1 MLQFIHESAAVRVCF
16 GAGAITDLADEAD
29 RLGLHRLLLVSSR
42 SRRALAQQ
50 AADILG
56 TRAVGIHA
64 EAIMHVPVD
73 TVTTARTAAERLG
86 CDGYVAIGGGS
97 TVGLAKAIALESG
110 LPIIAIPTTYA
121 GSEMTP
127 IWGLTEA
134 GVKRTGRAE
143 HVRPRTVIYDPQL
156 TLGLPPQVAG
166 PSGINAL
173 AHCVE
178 ALYAHDASPITML
191 IAEEG
196 IRALHDGLPAVIR
209 DPADLAARTT
219 TLYGAWLAGAALSA
233 ATLGLHHKLCHTIGG
248 SFNMPHA
255 EVHTVILPHAAA
267 YNASAAPTALAR
279 AARAMAAADAPQAI
293 FDLAVAL
300 GAPTALRDIGMRE
313 ADLDAAA
320 ELATRSPYPNPA
332 PLTRTGIR
340 QLLDDAFYGRRP
352 GGVI

>member
-121 GSEMTP
+121 GSEVTD
-127 IWGLTEA
+127 ILGQTEA
-134 GVKRTGRAE
+134 GRKTTIRD
-143 HVRPRTVIYDPQL
+143 PRVLPEVVLYDPDL
-156 TLGLPPQVAG
+156 TLGLPIAMTVT
-166 PSGINAL
+166 SGLNAM
-173 AHCVE
+173 AHAVE
-178 ALYAHDASPITML
+178 GLYAQDRNPVASLM
-191 IAEEG
+191 AVEG
-196 IRALHDGLPAVIR
+196 LR
-209 DPADLAARTT
+209 
-219 TLYGAWLAGAALSA
+219 
-233 ATLGLHHKLCHTIGG
+233 
-248 SFNMPHA
+248 
-255 EVHTVILPHAAA
+255 
-267 YNASAAPTALAR
+267 
-279 AARAMAAADAPQAI
+279 
-293 FDLAVAL
+293 
-300 GAPTALRDIGMRE
+300 ALRD
-313 ADLDAAA
+313 AL
-320 ELATRSPYPNPA
+320 PA
-332 PLTRTGIR
+332 I
-340 QLLDDAFYGRRP
+340 
-352 GGVI
+352 